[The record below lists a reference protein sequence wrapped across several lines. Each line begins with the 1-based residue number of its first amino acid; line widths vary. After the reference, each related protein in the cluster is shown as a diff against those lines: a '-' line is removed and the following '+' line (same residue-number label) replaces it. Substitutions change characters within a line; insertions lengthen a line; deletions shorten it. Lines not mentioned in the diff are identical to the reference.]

1 MDQHLNEWP
10 AEERRPYPGHPYPG
24 HDPHATQGRQFMAL
38 VVVIAGAA
46 GILFAAALVILGV
59 KAW

>member
-10 AEERRPYPGHPYPG
+10 AEERRPYRHPYPG
-24 HDPHATQGRQFMAL
+24 HDPHVTQGRRFMAL
-38 VVVIAGAA
+38 VAVIAGAA
-46 GILFAAALVILGV
+46 GILLAAALVILGV